1 MWPGEVS
8 SVDTLIVILLLAI
21 LAALIAILVTVFAAR
36 RKAQQMRQAADATR
50 RSPGGDPFTVDAN
63 ALHGDPRQLKPGD
76 IVEIRAKTQAVRGTL
91 RFVEGSWQWAEHL
104 LDDTDGQKRWLSVEE
119 DPDLELVL
127 WTEVPGAVLTP
138 GANTIDFDGRRYV
151 LEESGSAR
159 YTSTGTTGL
168 LPQGTVQY
176 YDYRA
181 RDGARLSF
189 EQYGDSGKWEVGRG
203 EDLGRHEIRVYP
215 ATMA

>member
-1 MWPGEVS
+1 
-8 SVDTLIVILLLAI
+8 
-21 LAALIAILVTVFAAR
+21 
-36 RKAQQMRQAADATR
+36 
-50 RSPGGDPFTVDAN
+50 
-63 ALHGDPRQLKPGD
+63 
-76 IVEIRAKTQAVRGTL
+76 
-91 RFVEGSWQWAEHL
+91 
-104 LDDTDGQKRWLSVEE
+104 
-119 DPDLELVL
+119 
-127 WTEVPGAVLTP
+127 VPGAVLTP

-181 RDGARLSF
+181 RDGVRLSF
-189 EQYGDSGKWEVGRG
+189 EQYGESGKWEVGRG

-215 ATMA
+215 ATMAWCCGNSRWRTPTPPPVNRASPSTTHRTTRAWTP